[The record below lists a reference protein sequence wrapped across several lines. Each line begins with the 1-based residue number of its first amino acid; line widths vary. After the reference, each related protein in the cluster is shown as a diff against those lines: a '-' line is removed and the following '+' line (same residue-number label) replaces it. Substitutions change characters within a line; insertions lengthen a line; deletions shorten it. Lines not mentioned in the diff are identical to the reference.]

1 MIILWLSHK
10 LYKIFLNSLPLK
22 YALYK
27 MPSSICLYHSCR
39 FIYCPYRD
47 VHYSILVD
55 AIFGEFHPEYCQ
67 YLYLLIPVS
76 VAFLNP
82 IGFLMLEFQ
91 KSANEREKTNS
102 NLNILWKAV
111 KGVITNP
118 LVFMVILGLV
128 FHFVLNYT
136 KEYTGFD
143 RNHWFLSPFLS
154 VIGSS
159 FGATALFYLGLT
171 LVGRTKEFDGFALL
185 VPFLLVFCKRF
196 GAFFKVYQHIH
207 LILRWK

>member
-1 MIILWLSHK
+1 M
-10 LYKIFLNSLPLK
+10 
-22 YALYK
+22 
-27 MPSSICLYHSCR
+27 
-39 FIYCPYRD
+39 
-47 VHYSILVD
+47 
-55 AIFGEFHPEYCQ
+55 
-67 YLYLLIPVS
+67 S

-91 KSANEREKTNS
+91 KSANEQDKTKS
-102 NLNILWKAV
+102 NLAIVWKAV

-118 LVFMVILGLV
+118 LVFMVILGLI

-159 FGATALFYLGLT
+159 FGSTALFYLGLT

-196 GAFFKVYQHIH
+196 TIF
-207 LILRWK
+207 